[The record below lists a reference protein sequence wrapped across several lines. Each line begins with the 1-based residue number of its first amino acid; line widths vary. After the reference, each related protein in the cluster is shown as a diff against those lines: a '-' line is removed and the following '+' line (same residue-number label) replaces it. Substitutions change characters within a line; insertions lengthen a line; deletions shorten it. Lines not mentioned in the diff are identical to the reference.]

1 MQTSTIGWPSGPPP
15 AAVAELLRSLEF
27 SINRKLDGQLHGQH
41 QGITPGHGS
50 EPGESRT
57 YQPGDDVRRIDWNVT
72 ARTRELHVREQ
83 IADRDLEAW
92 IVVDVSAAMHFGTR
106 TSTKAQIALAAAATV
121 GFLTARNQN
130 RVGSVL
136 VAGPHLRVT
145 PPRLGRDNVRAILQA
160 VADCPDTEGL
170 GRGDL
175 PDALRRVGAL
185 SKRRGFICII
195 SDFAGDAWS
204 PPMSALAMRHDLLAI
219 GVVDPRE
226 LDMPPIGLVTF
237 CDPSTGA
244 TREVMVTDALQRK
257 FADRAGIGT
266 RAARTDRPCIGWR
279 LAGAVDRRGLA
290 RGDRR
295 TRASAPSTSS
305 DGPPMSWD
313 FLAPYRLWLLL
324 VVAAIAV
331 AYVFAQRRR
340 VRRTMRF
347 TQIEMLDQIAP
358 HRPSWRRHAVAGV
371 QLVALTVGVIAAAQ
385 PVERSTTHPKAAG
398 KIILLFDVSLSMQ
411 AEDVAPNRLE
421 AAKQAGADFVD
432 AVDPDVEVGLIS
444 FSGTIGTDVDPTTDR
459 AQLIDAINA
468 LELGEG
474 TAIGDAI
481 AAGVRVLQRGKPTE
495 ESPGTLVVL
504 SDGETTRGRPTADGA
519 QIAADANVPVYT
531 IAFGTED
538 GTITNPD
545 TGEIDPVPVKLD
557 DLQGAADATGGK
569 AYVAPSTGELAKA
582 YDDIRANLQQ
592 TTGDAVTTITELT
605 WRYVL
610 AAVVLL
616 MIAWVLGLWWL
627 RGPL

>member
-1 MQTSTIGWPSGPPP
+1 
-15 AAVAELLRSLEF
+15 
-27 SINRKLDGQLHGQH
+27 
-41 QGITPGHGS
+41 
-50 EPGESRT
+50 
-57 YQPGDDVRRIDWNVT
+57 
-72 ARTRELHVREQ
+72 
-83 IADRDLEAW
+83 
-92 IVVDVSAAMHFGTR
+92 
-106 TSTKAQIALAAAATV
+106 
-121 GFLTARNQN
+121 
-130 RVGSVL
+130 
-136 VAGPHLRVT
+136 
-145 PPRLGRDNVRAILQA
+145 
-160 VADCPDTEGL
+160 
-170 GRGDL
+170 
-175 PDALRRVGAL
+175 
-185 SKRRGFICII
+185 
-195 SDFAGDAWS
+195 
-204 PPMSALAMRHDLLAI
+204 
-219 GVVDPRE
+219 
-226 LDMPPIGLVTF
+226 
-237 CDPSTGA
+237 
-244 TREVMVTDALQRK
+244 
-257 FADRAGIGT
+257 
-266 RAARTDRPCIGWR
+266 
-279 LAGAVDRRGLA
+279 
-290 RGDRR
+290 
-295 TRASAPSTSS
+295 
-305 DGPPMSWD
+305 MSWD

-324 VVAAIAV
+324 VVAGLGI
-331 AYVFAQRRR
+331 AYVLAQRRR
-340 VRRTMRF
+340 VTRTMRF

-358 HRPSWRRHAVAGV
+358 KRPGWRRHAVAGV
-371 QLVALTVGVIAAAQ
+371 QLAALTVAVLAAAQ

-411 AEDVAPNRLE
+411 ADDVAPNRLE

-531 IAFGTED
+531 IAFGTAD

-557 DLQGAADATGGK
+557 ELQGAADATGGK
-569 AYVAPSTGELAKA
+569 AYVAPSAGELAKA
-582 YDDIRANLQQ
+582 YEDIRANLQQ